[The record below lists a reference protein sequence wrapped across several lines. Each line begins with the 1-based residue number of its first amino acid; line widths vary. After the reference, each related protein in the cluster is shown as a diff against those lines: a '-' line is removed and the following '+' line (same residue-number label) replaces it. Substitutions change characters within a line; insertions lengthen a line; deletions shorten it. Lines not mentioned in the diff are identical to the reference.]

1 VDGIIFLEGRAMK
14 INRRTFAL
22 HTMFGSVGLAAMDV
36 THAQASLLLESNPQ
50 ASALG
55 YKADASKIESVQFPK
70 YAAGQKCAACQMF
83 RAKQPDTAPGS
94 CAIFPGKLVSAEG
107 WCNAFTKVV

>member
-1 VDGIIFLEGRAMK
+1 MK
-14 INRRTFAL
+14 INRRTFTLQAML
-22 HTMFGSVGLAAMDV
+22 GGAGLVAMDV

-55 YKADASKIESVQFPK
+55 YKADASKIESANFPK
-70 YAAGQKCAACQMF
+70 YTAGQKCTSCQMF
-83 RAKQPDTAPGS
+83 RAKQPDTASGS

-107 WCNAFTKVV
+107 WCNAFIKVV